1 MILTKLYELYGRLE
15 NDSDFANDLPQ
26 LGTSKQ
32 KMSFIV
38 VLTPTGKLF
47 DIQDAKIQKILPSMK
62 KGGKEQVISIP
73 NDLIVPGGAHPSGSA
88 PTPRLLWDSTA
99 YIFGCYPDKAKKID
113 KDKEKARH
121 ALFPAFRERH
131 RKFRETTGLH
141 DPGLDAVVA
150 FLDSWNPD
158 DIPDEIREKIER
170 FGDNFGTFAIQGRPG
185 YVYETPTV
193 REAAL
198 REMLE
203 TDKKAPRGTCLITGN
218 TDEPLVATVETKV
231 KLAGT
236 SIGGGAIATFNAP
249 AYESYGKTQTF
260 NAPLSEVAAFK
271 AYNALNLLLSDSRYH
286 FKLADTTVVFWTERK
301 TQTENLLAWFWNPPS
316 EIDGPAMDSSLAA
329 KIKAFWEIISKAKDP
344 NLTELGDDPS
354 TPFYMLGIEPNAARI
369 VIRFWHESSLGDFI
383 RRLRQHSKDMAI
395 QKAFPNEPDHIPLKR
410 LLAETAPK
418 PKDPKDKPKIP
429 PMLAGALLRSV
440 IDGHKF
446 PESLYQLTLNR
457 VNVGHDKYKVGS
469 KVSYCQAAVIKAF
482 LTRNTNTK
490 GLTMSLNHENKN
502 QAYLLGRLF
511 ATLEMTQND
520 ASGGVNAGVGDKF
533 YSSASSTPRIVFPTL
548 LDLFRKH
555 IKKLGSEKP
564 GLAIVREKLVGEIL
578 DDIDSTKG
586 FPSQLSL
593 EDRGLFALGYYQ
605 QMRAFFTKKTDAE
618 PSAEIH

>member
-15 NDSDFANDLPQ
+15 SDPEFEDVLPR

-38 VLTPTGKLF
+38 VLTPDGNLF
-47 DIQDAKIQKILPSMK
+47 DIQDAKTGKVLPPTK
-62 KGGKEQVISIP
+62 KGGKEKVVSVTR
-73 NDLIVPGGAHPSGSA
+73 DLIVPGGAHPPSSA
-88 PTPRLLWDSTA
+88 PTPRLLWDTTA
-99 YIFGCYPDKAKKID
+99 YIFGCYPDKAKKKD
-113 KDKEKARH
+113 KDKEKARN

-158 DIPDEIREKIER
+158 DIPNDIREKIER
-170 FGDNFGTFAIQGRPG
+170 FGDNFGTFAIQGRSG
-185 YVYETPTV
+185 YVYETPV
-193 REAAL
+193 VLEAAL
-198 REMLE
+198 REVLE
-203 TDKKAPRGTCLITGN
+203 TNQKAPRGMCLITGN

-236 SIGGGAIATFNAP
+236 SVGGGSIASFNAP
-249 AYESYGKTQTF
+249 AYESYGKEQTY
-260 NAPLSEVAAFK
+260 NAPLSEDAAFK
-271 AYNALNLLLSDSRYH
+271 AYNALNLLITDSRYH
-286 FKLADTTVVFWTERK
+286 FKLADTTVVFWTEKK
-301 TQTENLLAWFWNPPS
+301 TQTENLLSWIVNPPTTVV
-316 EIDGPAMDSSLAA
+316 DSSMDAALAQRIQSFW
-329 KIKAFWEIISKAKDP
+329 KIVAQAGDP
-344 NLTELGDDPS
+344 DLTELGDDPS

-383 RRLRQHSKDMAI
+383 RRLRQHAQDMAI
-395 QKAFPNEPDHIPLKR
+395 QKTFPNELDHIPLWL
-410 LLAETAPK
+410 LLAQTARDSK
-418 PKDPKDKPKIP
+418 GVP
-429 PMLAGALLRSV
+429 PLLAGSLLRSV
-440 IDGHKF
+440 LEGLHY
-446 PESLYQLTLNR
+446 PEALYQLTLNR
-457 VNVGHDKYKVGS
+457 VNVGHDNYKVGG
-469 KVSYCQAAVIKAF
+469 KVSYCQATVIKAF

-555 IKKLGSEKP
+555 VKKLGSDKP
-564 GLAIVREKLVGEIL
+564 GLAVVREKLVGEIL
-578 DDIDSTKG
+578 DDIDSTEG
-586 FPSQLSL
+586 FKSQLSL
-593 EDRGLFALGYYQ
+593 EERGLFALGYYQ
-605 QMRAFFTKKTDAE
+605 QMRAFFTRKTDAE
-618 PSAEIH
+618 PSAETH